1 MAHSK
6 SEIRK
11 AKNLLSKYAPKGEQL
26 AYINPKEANLLKKM
40 GGAGIMTKAGIR
52 SYRSTGYSDYS
63 SPSSSTA
70 STSSSSRSSG
80 GQSNNSYNSSND
92 SDDDAKALSY
102 AVTST
107 PSKSKSKSILDYS
120 PTFQALKYVFNKV
133 KGAYEKQRG
142 KRGLNPN
149 LSPSSTT
156 ANKTFNQM
164 KTGGDYIS
172 YNGGNDTPPARNVGG
187 RIIKLS
193 PTAAEVSQSGAAD
206 ADGYDSRKTK
216 ARGRSMTIRTSSK
229 GVTGNTG
236 AFLGTKSL
244 LGSV

>member
-26 AYINPKEANLLKKM
+26 AYINSKEAKLLKSK
-40 GGAGIMTKAGIR
+40 GGSGEMTKAGIR

-80 GQSNNSYNSSND
+80 GQSNNSDNGSGND
-92 SDDDAKALSY
+92 QPVSYRSVAAK
-102 AVTST
+102 T
-107 PSKSKSKSILDYS
+107 PAPRQKSILDYS
-120 PTFQALKYVFNKV
+120 LTYQAVKYVFNKV
-133 KGAYEKQRG
+133 KGAYEIQRS

-164 KTGGDYIS
+164 RTGGDYIS
-172 YNGGNDTPPARNVGG
+172 DNGGNNTPPAMNVGG

-193 PTAAEVSQSGAAD
+193 PTTAEISQSSATD
-206 ADGYDSRKTK
+206 ASPYDNRKTK
-216 ARGRSMTIRTSSK
+216 AKGRSMMIQTSSR
-229 GVTGNTG
+229 GINRNNTLT
-236 AFLGTKSL
+236 LGKPSL
-244 LGSV
+244 LGA

>member
-6 SEIRK
+6 SEIKK
-11 AKNLLSKYAPKGEQL
+11 AKNLLNKYAPKGEQL
-26 AYINPKEANLLKKM
+26 AYINSKEAKLLKSK
-40 GGAGIMTKAGIR
+40 GGSGEMTKAGIR

>member
-6 SEIRK
+6 SEIKK

-80 GQSNNSYNSSND
+80 GQSNNSDNNSGND
-92 SDDDAKALSY
+92 QPVSYRSVAAKTA
-102 AVTST
+102 A
-107 PSKSKSKSILDYS
+107 PKQKSILDYS
-120 PTFQALKYVFNKV
+120 LTYQAVKYVFNKV
-133 KGAYEKQRG
+133 KGAFEKQRG

-164 KTGGDYIS
+164 KSGGDYIS
-172 YNGGNDTPPARNVGG
+172 DNGGNNTPPPINFRG

-193 PTAAEVSQSGAAD
+193 PTTAEISQSGAAD
-206 ADGYDSRKTK
+206 ADAYDNRKTK
-216 ARGRSMTIRTSSK
+216 AKGRSMMIQTSSR
-229 GVTGNTG
+229 GINRNNTLT
-236 AFLGTKSL
+236 LGKPSL
-244 LGSV
+244 LGA